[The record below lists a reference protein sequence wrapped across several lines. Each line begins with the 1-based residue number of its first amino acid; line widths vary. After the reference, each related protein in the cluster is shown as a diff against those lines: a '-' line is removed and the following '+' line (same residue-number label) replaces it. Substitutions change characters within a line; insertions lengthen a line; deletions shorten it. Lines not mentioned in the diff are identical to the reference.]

1 MVQAGKSEQNDA
13 KVLVAL
19 GSNVTSRHGDPV
31 ATVEAAI
38 RVLARDGRRLVARS
52 RLYRTPFVPAGGGAD
67 VINAAV
73 LLDTTL
79 APEALLAELHRIEA
93 AFERSREVRWGSRTL
108 DLDLLAVGQRIR
120 PDRSTFLRWQE
131 MTPSEQSS
139 VAPDRLILPHPRLQD
154 RAFALVPAADV
165 APEWRH
171 PVLGRSIAEMLA
183 ALPPEDVAA
192 VRPVKR

>member
-1 MVQAGKSEQNDA
+1 LVQAGKSEQNDA

-73 LLDTTL
+73 LLDATL